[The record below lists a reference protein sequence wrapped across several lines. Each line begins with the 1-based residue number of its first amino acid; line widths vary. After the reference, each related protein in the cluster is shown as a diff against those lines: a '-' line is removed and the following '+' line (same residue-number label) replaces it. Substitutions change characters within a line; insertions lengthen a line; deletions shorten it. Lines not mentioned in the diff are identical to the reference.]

1 MMNCFRPVLKLNA
14 VQKFIKSRIEKRL
27 LDQMRNSARK
37 YPPMFGEK
45 QEIHVGNKTAR
56 IQTENAYSLTV
67 NGSLTVVNYLL
78 NNTVKGGTYTPAKL
92 MGYKLVTELR
102 VQVH

>member
-45 QEIHVGNKTAR
+45 QEIHVGK
-56 IQTENAYSLTV
+56 
-67 NGSLTVVNYLL
+67 
-78 NNTVKGGTYTPAKL
+78 
-92 MGYKLVTELR
+92 
-102 VQVH
+102 